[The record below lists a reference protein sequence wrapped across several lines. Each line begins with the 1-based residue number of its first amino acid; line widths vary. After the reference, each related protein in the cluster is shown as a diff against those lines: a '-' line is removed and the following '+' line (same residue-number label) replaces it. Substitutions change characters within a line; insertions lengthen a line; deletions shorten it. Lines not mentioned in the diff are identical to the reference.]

1 MTQRGLNWY
10 INARTQMREG
20 YSVQVC
26 PWDDAARE
34 EVAAALVRD
43 GLPVR
48 EEAGSLWAGDGP
60 DVDSLPQDAP
70 EEVE

>member
-10 INARTQMREG
+10 IGARTKLQPG

-26 PWDDAARE
+26 PWDDDART
-34 EVAAALVRD
+34 EVAEALVRD

-48 EEAGSLWAGDGP
+48 EETGALWVGEGP